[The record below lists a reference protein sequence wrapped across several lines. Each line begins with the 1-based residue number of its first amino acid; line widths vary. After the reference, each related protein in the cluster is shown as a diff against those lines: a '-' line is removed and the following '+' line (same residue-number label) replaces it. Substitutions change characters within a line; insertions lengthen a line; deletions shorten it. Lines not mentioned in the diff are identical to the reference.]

1 MRDIDLTARPERL
14 AESGLSHAE
23 KRRGHGLPLLLNK
36 VAKGLL
42 MHGIS
47 SFEGEYNRRF
57 FYGQYR
63 RLFVPITA
71 GHIVAA
77 MKKDRKKPLTPEERA
92 ECAALKALW
101 DLEKG
106 RRKITQEE
114 MAANHGMSQ
123 PAVGHYLNGR
133 NRLNLRVAQAF
144 ASYLGAHIADFSDRL
159 ADEQRQLSGAGGS
172 FHVAEEPAE
181 YGAPSEDEY
190 ALIPQYDARAAAGDG
205 CLNDHVQLKGGLA
218 FKREW
223 LRRLGLK
230 PENLQVIYAEGDS
243 MADTIMDGEVMLVD
257 CVDREPRSGK
267 IYAIL
272 RPDGGVSV
280 KRLIQKSVTG
290 TWMVASD
297 NPDKRRYPDED
308 ATAEVLH
315 EIPIIG
321 RVAWRGG
328 GL

>member
-1 MRDIDLTARPERL
+1 MRAGERGYGEGPRIKAEIQRRGGKASVQAIHKWMTGESMPGRSNMRAL
-14 AESGLSHAE
+14 AEWLG
-23 KRRGHGLPLLLNK
+23 
-36 VAKGLL
+36 V
-42 MHGIS
+42 
-47 SFEGEYNRRF
+47 
-57 FYGQYR
+57 
-63 RLFVPITA
+63 
-71 GHIVAA
+71 
-77 MKKDRKKPLTPEERA
+77 RA
-92 ECAALKALW
+92 EWLQYGDGAMEASALSL
-101 DLEKG
+101 
-106 RRKITQEE
+106 
-114 MAANHGMSQ
+114 
-123 PAVGHYLNGR
+123 
-133 NRLNLRVAQAF
+133 
-144 ASYLGAHIADFSDRL
+144 
-159 ADEQRQLSGAGGS
+159 
-172 FHVAEEPAE
+172 AEEPAE

-205 CLNDHVQLKGGLA
+205 CLNDHVEVKGGLA

-223 LRRLGLK
+223 LRKLGLK

-290 TWMVASD
+290 TWTVASD

-308 ATAEVLH
+308 ASADVLH
-315 EIPIIG
+315 DIPIIG